1 MQNEK
6 YLAALN
12 RYTKVIDNYEP
23 NRYTPEALH
32 RIVEIYYSLGMIG
45 DAERV
50 AAVLGYNYP
59 ESDWYRKSYKLV
71 GKKEVLNSDDK
82 SWASKLLNKIK

>member
-1 MQNEK
+1 
-6 YLAALN
+6 
-12 RYTKVIDNYEP
+12 
-23 NRYTPEALH
+23 
-32 RIVEIYYSLGMIG
+32 MIG

-50 AAVLGYNYP
+50 SAVLGYNYP
-59 ESDWYRKSYKLV
+59 ESDWYMKSYKLV